1 MEKLLQGIP
10 GVVVYIDDILVTGK
24 TEAEH
29 LENLRQVLD
38 RLKQHGLRLNRP
50 KCRFMA
56 SSVDYLGYRLDRNGL
71 HALPDK
77 VAAMVDAPQP
87 TNVQELRAFLGLVN
101 YYGRF
106 IRQLATL
113 VYPLNRLLCKRTP
126 WTWSKSCQ
134 QAFTKLKARLAS
146 TEVLAHYD
154 MKLPLRLDCDASAY
168 GVGAVLSHKFPD
180 GSERPIAYASRTL
193 SDAEK
198 NYAQIEKEGLALVFG
213 IRKFHKYIYGRHF
226 TLVTDHKPLL
236 AILGPKKSLLTARL
250 QRWAI
255 LLLGYQYDLEFR
267 PSAEHCNADGLSRLP
282 RPGPAAVR
290 DGVELGT
297 KGFNMHQIE
306 ALPLSAKQLKDATAR
321 DPQLSMVF
329 RYTQEGWPAEVS
341 TEMQPYYRRRA
352 ELSIEAG
359 CLFWGTR
366 VIVPLKL
373 RPQVLAE
380 LHTSHPGIVRMKG
393 LARAHVWWPGLS
405 ESIEQAVFNC
415 DACQENRKQPPTVP
429 LQPWPWPATP
439 WERVHVDYAG
449 PFLEYMFLV
458 IVDSHSKWL
467 EVVPMKST
475 TTAKTLEVLRSVF
488 ARYGLPK
495 QLVSDNGPQFT
506 AREFEECMRQNG
518 IKHLK
523 SAPYHPASNGEAERF
538 VQTFK
543 RSLRAGRGD
552 PGTVPQ
558 KLAQFLLTYRTTP
571 NATTGVTPAELF
583 LKRKVRTRLDLL
595 KPSVEDHVHE
605 KQMQQKK
612 YHDEHCRDR
621 SYGVGQFVL
630 VRNLRNGPNWVVGLV
645 VTKLSPVTYE
655 VKVNG
660 QVWKRHADQLM
671 AYRGEKLPGLVAS
684 EVPLPEDSE
693 GQTLPAP
700 VMPEPVLPSDSD
712 ATEEVGSTPDCT
724 SSPDIPANESST
736 SANAAPTTEN
746 SSMIRTPPTPKVYPR
761 RVHQRPDRYEPSF

>member
-1 MEKLLQGIP
+1 MELDTGASVTIVSDRTWREELGGGALSKSLVRLKTYTGQNLKVLGEKNVRVEYGDQVKTLPLYVVEGDGPSLFGRNWLGDIQLDWGSIKKLRAPLDELLEEYKEVFRPELGTLKGIEAKLEVKAEARPRFHKHRSVPHAIKMAIEQDQERLVQMGVLEKVQYSDWAAPIVPVPKANGGIRICGDYKLTVNPSLIVDQFLVPTAEDLFATLTGGQTFSKLDLSQAYQQVPLDPASRKYVTISTHKGLYQFNRLPFGVASAPAIFQCIMEKLLQGIP

-126 WTWSKSCQ
+126 WAWSKSCQ

-154 MKLPLRLDCDASAY
+154 MKLPLRLDCD
-168 GVGAVLSHKFPD
+168 
-180 GSERPIAYASRTL
+180 
-193 SDAEK
+193 
-198 NYAQIEKEGLALVFG
+198 
-213 IRKFHKYIYGRHF
+213 
-226 TLVTDHKPLL
+226 
-236 AILGPKKSLLTARL
+236 
-250 QRWAI
+250 
-255 LLLGYQYDLEFR
+255 
-267 PSAEHCNADGLSRLP
+267 
-282 RPGPAAVR
+282 
-290 DGVELGT
+290 
-297 KGFNMHQIE
+297 
-306 ALPLSAKQLKDATAR
+306 
-321 DPQLSMVF
+321 
-329 RYTQEGWPAEVS
+329 
-341 TEMQPYYRRRA
+341 
-352 ELSIEAG
+352 
-359 CLFWGTR
+359 
-366 VIVPLKL
+366 
-373 RPQVLAE
+373 
-380 LHTSHPGIVRMKG
+380 
-393 LARAHVWWPGLS
+393 
-405 ESIEQAVFNC
+405 
-415 DACQENRKQPPTVP
+415 
-429 LQPWPWPATP
+429 
-439 WERVHVDYAG
+439 
-449 PFLEYMFLV
+449 
-458 IVDSHSKWL
+458 
-467 EVVPMKST
+467 
-475 TTAKTLEVLRSVF
+475 
-488 ARYGLPK
+488 
-495 QLVSDNGPQFT
+495 
-506 AREFEECMRQNG
+506 
-518 IKHLK
+518 
-523 SAPYHPASNGEAERF
+523 
-538 VQTFK
+538 
-543 RSLRAGRGD
+543 
-552 PGTVPQ
+552 
-558 KLAQFLLTYRTTP
+558 
-571 NATTGVTPAELF
+571 
-583 LKRKVRTRLDLL
+583 
-595 KPSVEDHVHE
+595 DHVHE

-612 YHDEHCRDR
+612 YHDEHCHDR

-671 AYRGEKLPGLVAS
+671 AYRGEKLPELVAS

-693 GQTLPAP
+693 GQTLPDP

-746 SSMIRTPPTPKVYPR
+746 SSMIRTPPTLKVYPR
-761 RVHQRPDRYEPSF
+761 RVHQRPDRYEPTF